1 MVSAKC
7 LPRAFSSGF
16 PGLLWVWTKVEGASI
31 GHALWHGHSTRMAPL
46 SSAARRCRKSI
57 DSTSILA
64 PLRWLSPDLTV
75 TDEGLC
81 LPPHCP
87 PLGLSFLLGA
97 SWCPLGP
104 YPGLPCPELL
114 IKSQDHLPASP
125 HPPPCPAPGWGLE
138 SRLRGQGSECPPQPC
153 SCFSHLPL
161 LLPDYQLCSQLL
173 SFLLHTFFWKLL
185 QPLPFPT
192 IPIPERAFVSPTWP
206 PAMKCPTDLVLDCH
220 VHTTFL
226 HHPLLPVCLIH
237 TMHGPMGYNE
247 PPQTRGCV

>member
-31 GHALWHGHSTRMAPL
+31 GHARGHGHSTCMAPL
-46 SSAARRCRKSI
+46 SSAAWRCRKSI

-114 IKSQDHLPASP
+114 TKSQDHLPASP
-125 HPPPCPAPGWGLE
+125 TPHPVRPQAEVWSQGWEGREVNVPPSHAPASHTCHCSSLTISCVLSSFPF
-138 SRLRGQGSECPPQPC
+138 SFIPSSGSF
-153 SCFSHLPL
+153 FSPF
-161 LLPDYQLCSQLL
+161 L
-173 SFLLHTFFWKLL
+173 S
-185 QPLPFPT
+185 PPFP
-192 IPIPERAFVSPTWP
+192 
-206 PAMKCPTDLVLDCH
+206 
-220 VHTTFL
+220 FL
-226 HHPLLPVCLIH
+226 REPLFHPHDPLQW
-237 TMHGPMGYNE
+237 NA
-247 PPQTRGCV
+247 PQTWY